1 MQKNLRGN
9 MAFGQ
14 AFIQRDLT
22 IKQRE
27 KETAAG
33 AATETKEGQRRNR
46 SDNNTGQDSGQKKE
60 GDVCLRFL
68 YTNANSLYNKMPEL
82 LDKIADEKYDLMG
95 ITETWATP
103 AS

>member
-1 MQKNLRGN
+1 
-9 MAFGQ
+9 
-14 AFIQRDLT
+14 
-22 IKQRE
+22 
-27 KETAAG
+27 
-33 AATETKEGQRRNR
+33 
-46 SDNNTGQDSGQKKE
+46 
-60 GDVCLRFL
+60 LRFL